1 MSNRLSSLSFWFA
14 ISCLAITRT
23 ATAKSLC
30 ACQPG
35 IYKFTL
41 DFSLTCN
48 ARLTGP
54 GINDYACIVHA
65 LDQSVVDLVP
75 VVVYNIVSFCS
86 LAPFLSTY
94 VLPPMLICFQLVT
107 QQILELD
114 QNLDVL
120 VQTELDGNFRNK
132 DSFTFTS
139 TIASAVEERDSLTI
153 PSALQVSLQGEN
165 TLSAKVVNSWTVVYD
180 NKCNSYPV
188 VSEGQK
194 AGWAVFVSQH

>member
-1 MSNRLSSLSFWFA
+1 
-14 ISCLAITRT
+14 
-23 ATAKSLC
+23 
-30 ACQPG
+30 
-35 IYKFTL
+35 
-41 DFSLTCN
+41 
-48 ARLTGP
+48 
-54 GINDYACIVHA
+54 
-65 LDQSVVDLVP
+65 
-75 VVVYNIVSFCS
+75 
-86 LAPFLSTY
+86 
-94 VLPPMLICFQLVT
+94 MLICFQLVT

-194 AGWAVFVSQH
+194 AGWAVFVRKH